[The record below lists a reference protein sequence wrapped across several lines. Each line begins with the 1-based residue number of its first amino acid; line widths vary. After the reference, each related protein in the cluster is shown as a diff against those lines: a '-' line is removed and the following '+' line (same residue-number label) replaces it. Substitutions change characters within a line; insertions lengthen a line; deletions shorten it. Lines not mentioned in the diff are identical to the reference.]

1 MAKRY
6 NICLNMFS
14 YCTKAMNIYLK
25 LLGTDRSEI
34 SRSSA
39 VQYVSGRSLSS
50 SSSASFRSGFMWKAV
65 TCPLSISKVPSVI
78 RLDGKI
84 TCEKGKYRS

>member
-14 YCTKAMNIYLK
+14 CYTKAMNIYSK
-25 LLGTDRSEI
+25 LFGTDRSEI

-39 VQYVSGRSLSS
+39 IQYFSGRSLSS
-50 SSSASFRSGFMWKAV
+50 SISSSTEADVSSGSMWKAV
-65 TCPLSISKVPSVI
+65 TCPLSISKVPSLV
-78 RLDGKI
+78 RSEFKI
-84 TCEKGKYRS
+84 T